1 MKRMLRSAG
10 ALLVCSALLTPAA
23 QAYYTVTANGTA
35 PATYS
40 AAPQTA
46 MFYKPTGDYFV
57 GTALTATGPTYTLNY
72 FNYRNSPNAAPAAT
86 ALGTDASISG
96 LAVGKLTVCPYSG
109 SSTGIT
115 TPTIVA
121 YMTVANTLNAVTKA
135 NQTASVTTPV
145 KDAAGAATAGVQA
158 LTSGTLPGTTTDAIF
173 ATVLANAGTNFGEAN
188 SGVAGGLL
196 TQSAAGA
203 ANVQLYNVT
212 TGAAAATNGG
222 VALAANFGAALG
234 VNNNWFRSAASTTV
248 AAAADIWYD
257 PLIGTSNGGTLYVAA
272 QNTTT
277 ATVGLNT
284 QAFGLGIYHVT
295 PTAASFVLTQTGII
309 TDATNDVTRMILA
322 SVTNSATTVSLLKV
336 RTMHT
341 STGLAYVIFNGGN
354 GAANTVGNKVS
365 AIPVVNGTGTAADGL
380 PAKVTSFTNGQYTVA
395 AAALADLYASTTI
408 AVQVGNGLLPTAATT
423 AASDMYVD
431 GDTVYVSIDI
441 APDPTNQPGIY
452 SSHAVFNSLGQIDH
466 WTDWRKVI
474 PNDMGNSAT
483 GSNGSVTFGAV
494 DSYTGHVLAIEN
506 NAAVAKVTQWTQP
519 TGTPSS
525 QPLLAA
531 AVNSALS
538 NACYSVFDLNSST
551 TGWGHTV
558 VQRITAFGGQEK
570 VCFAVTGSSSSAD
583 NAAVIALTTSTGI
596 DAAAAID
603 TFYAYDNST
612 ANVMFVTTSL
622 PSGAGAVVSLG
633 YSSWDADNTTGTTA
647 TSGFF
652 LAGCAG
658 TASTAPALYVF
669 ADPTTGAGVNPRSF
683 TGLGNVYTN
692 YTWQKVTNVS
702 GMPVKIMSNGG
713 GLHVLTRTATL
724 DRIYSASKQTTLS
737 GLNNSFI
744 VTASSGAVPI
754 AGSTASSLASVKQI
768 YDFVIS
774 VSATASNTAIA
785 QPTEQ
790 IMMLTNDGIYTTSS
804 LLGMQAVTSATTGLN
819 QLTAGWAKIDA
830 TSSVVTNGFFTDYM
844 AQPNYN
850 RNPQTFWFANFAPDA
865 ANTSVYNRNIEYQMS
880 RQSFLANNVI
890 GALANALTYSEDPSN
905 TATYNIA
912 QSFNQTTA
920 PTIYKTFPVTAR
932 LFYSDGARRF
942 FIQKNPSDDTKYQ
955 VLALPYNAYDYNIT
969 ANGKSPMPDTV
980 VAQAGSF
987 YWCREIGS
995 TGRLMMGTSNG
1006 VISLQ

>member
-121 YMTVANTLNAVTKA
+121 YITGATTLNAVTKA
-135 NQTASVTTPV
+135 NQTASVTSTV

-212 TGAAAATNGG
+212 TGAAAVTTGG
-222 VALAANFGAALG
+222 VALSGSFAL
-234 VNNNWFRSAASTTV
+234 AASSNYARVATATAV
-248 AAAADIWYD
+248 AAAADAWYD
-257 PLIGTSNGGTLYVAA
+257 PLIGTSNGGTLY
-272 QNTTT
+272 T
-277 ATVGLNT
+277 AVQIATPAT
-284 QAFGLGIYHVT
+284 ASTAAFGLGIYHVT
-295 PTAASFVLTQTGII
+295 AAAPSFTLTQTGII
-309 TDATNDVTRMILA
+309 IDVPGATDQTRMFLA
-322 SVTNSATTVSLLKV
+322 ANGPTATARNVALLKV

-354 GAANTVGNKVS
+354 GAAAAVGNLVY
-365 AIPVVNGTGTAADGL
+365 AIPVVNGTGTSADGL

-395 AAALADLYASTTI
+395 AAALADLYASNTI
-408 AVQVGNGLLPTAATT
+408 AVQVGNGVLPAAAAT

-431 GDTVYVSIDI
+431 GDTVYVSLDV
-441 APDPTNQPGIY
+441 APDATNEPGMY
-452 SSHAVFNSLGQIDH
+452 SSQAVFNSLGQIDH

-506 NAAVAKVTQWTQP
+506 TAAVAKVTQWTQP

-774 VSATASNTAIA
+774 VSATASNAAIA